1 MYTVAVKRE
10 FIARHFLIG
19 GDWGRENDPHAH
31 HYVAEVRI
39 ESAELDKHGY
49 LVDIVKIESELGAL
63 VDYYRDKLLNELP
76 EFSGINTSI
85 EHFSRILCQKLLQ
98 TIQPPGSGTLTVRLW
113 ENETCWAAWR
123 QKY

>member
-1 MYTVAVKRE
+1 MYTVSVRRE

-19 GDWGRENDPHAH
+19 GDWGRENHPHAH
-31 HYVAEVRI
+31 QYVAEVRI

-63 VDYYRDKLLNELP
+63 VDHYRDGLLNDQP
-76 EFSGINTSI
+76 EFHGINPSI
-85 EHFSRILCQKLLQ
+85 EHFSRIICQKLLAA
-98 TIQPPGSGTLTVRLW
+98 IQPPGAGTMSVRLW

-123 QKY
+123 QQY

>member
-1 MYTVAVKRE
+1 MYTVAVKQE

-39 ESAELDKHGY
+39 ESAELDQHGY
-49 LVDIVKIESELGAL
+49 LVDIVKLESELGVL
-63 VDYYRDKLLNELP
+63 VDYYRDKLLNDLP
-76 EFSGINTSI
+76 EFAGINTSI
-85 EHFSRILCQKLLQ
+85 EHFSRIICQKLLQ
-98 TIQPPGSGTLTVRLW
+98 AIQPPGTGTLSVRLW